1 MELFLWILVG
11 FLFFNSLSDR
21 KKVKQ
26 LQVRVKKLQKT
37 TKGENQM
44 SVLLKELVGSKAK
57 IRFDEEFSIAY
68 EYTILAVDEEFSIAY
83 EYTILAVDE
92 EWVKI
97 SRELANG
104 EIETKLVR
112 VDNII
117 DLSF

>member
-1 MELFLWILVG
+1 MELFLWMAFAYL
-11 FLFFNSLSDR
+11 LFTYLSDR

-68 EYTILAVDEEFSIAY
+68 EYTILAVDEE
-83 EYTILAVDE
+83 
-92 EWVKI
+92 WVKI

-104 EIETKLVR
+104 ELETKLVR

>member
-1 MELFLWILVG
+1 MELFLWIIVG

-26 LQVRVKKLQKT
+26 LQARVKKLQKT

-57 IRFDEEFSIAY
+57 IRFDDEFMTIY
-68 EYTILAVDEEFSIAY
+68 EYSILAVDE
-83 EYTILAVDE
+83 D
-92 EWVKI
+92 WVKI
-97 SRELANG
+97 SRELAEG

-112 VDNII
+112 IDNIV

>member
-1 MELFLWILVG
+1 MDFFLWILVG

-26 LQVRVKKLQKT
+26 LQARVKKLQKT

-57 IRFDEEFSIAY
+57 IRFDEEFSI
-68 EYTILAVDEEFSIAY
+68 TY

-104 EIETKLVR
+104 ELETKLVR

-117 DLSF
+117 DLSL

>member
-26 LQVRVKKLQKT
+26 LQARVKKLQKT

-57 IRFDEEFSIAY
+57 IRFDEEFMTIY
-68 EYTILAVDEEFSIAY
+68 EYS
-83 EYTILAVDE
+83 ILAVDE

-97 SRELANG
+97 SRELAEG
-104 EIETKLVR
+104 EIETKLIR
-112 VDNII
+112 IDNIV

>member
-1 MELFLWILVG
+1 
-11 FLFFNSLSDR
+11 
-21 KKVKQ
+21 
-26 LQVRVKKLQKT
+26 
-37 TKGENQM
+37 M

-57 IRFDEEFSIAY
+57 IRFDEEFSI
-68 EYTILAVDEEFSIAY
+68 TY

-104 EIETKLVR
+104 ELETKLVR

>member
-1 MELFLWILVG
+1 
-11 FLFFNSLSDR
+11 
-21 KKVKQ
+21 
-26 LQVRVKKLQKT
+26 
-37 TKGENQM
+37 M

-57 IRFDEEFSIAY
+57 IRFDEEFSI
-68 EYTILAVDEEFSIAY
+68 TY

-97 SRELANG
+97 SRELANE

>member
-26 LQVRVKKLQKT
+26 LQARVKKLQKT

-57 IRFDEEFSIAY
+57 IRFDEEFMTIY
-68 EYTILAVDEEFSIAY
+68 EYS
-83 EYTILAVDE
+83 ILAVDE

-97 SRELANG
+97 SRELAEG

-112 VDNII
+112 IDNIV

>member
-26 LQVRVKKLQKT
+26 LQARVKKLQKT

-57 IRFDEEFSIAY
+57 IRFDEEFMTIY
-68 EYTILAVDEEFSIAY
+68 EYSILAVDE
-83 EYTILAVDE
+83 D
-92 EWVKI
+92 WVKI
-97 SRELANG
+97 SRELAEG

-112 VDNII
+112 IDNIV

>member
-1 MELFLWILVG
+1 M
-11 FLFFNSLSDR
+11 
-21 KKVKQ
+21 KQ
-26 LQVRVKKLQKT
+26 LQARVKKLQKT

-57 IRFDEEFSIAY
+57 IRFDEEFSI
-68 EYTILAVDEEFSIAY
+68 VY

-97 SRELANG
+97 SHELANG
-104 EIETKLVR
+104 ELETKLVR